1 MNEALVYLVV
11 FVAGLVT
18 GACGLAVLAARGA
31 ASEYKR
37 HLARLRDAGGER
49 RRSGRDGN

>member
-31 ASEYKR
+31 ALEYQR
-37 HLARLRDAGGER
+37 HLARLRDAGCDRG
-49 RRSGRDGN
+49 RSGRDAN

>member
-18 GACGLAVLAARGA
+18 GACGLAVLAARVA
-31 ASEYKR
+31 TAEYKR
-37 HLARLRDAGGER
+37 QLARLRDAGGER
-49 RRSGRDGN
+49 RWR